1 MEITSSDATDRNL
14 ARLAV
19 RLAELA
25 AWRDRAF
32 FSIPEARFR
41 TRADPDWRSLLLGE
55 RWPDRDC
62 PVHIQLGCKLP
73 ESWAGCPV
81 YGRFDLGGEALLS
94 VNGNPVGGLNPLHTE
109 HLLVRA
115 AGGGQTLLLEA
126 EVVPH
131 GPFGTPNREPRLREA
146 RLLVPDFGVRSLYD
160 DLAAA
165 LDAAVYLNASGRKE
179 IAARIGDAIQNAFG
193 RIQLPRSEPEG
204 YLARLSHAA
213 HDRAAETVEHTES
226 LAAIWEDWRFDAPP
240 APMPEEMGTK
250 IEGIRRQFAAD
261 LSSIQELYP
270 PEGRVWLTGHAHID
284 LAWLWPLE
292 ETRRKVRRTFYT
304 IISLMERYPDFYFNQ
319 SSAQVYAW
327 IEQDDPELFEKIRRR
342 VDEGRWE
349 VSGGMWVEP
358 DGNLPAGESWVRQ
371 ILFGQRYF
379 QSRFGRRPT
388 VAWLPDSFGFTGNL
402 PQLLLSG
409 GLPFFFTQ
417 KLTWNEA
424 NFFPYDLYH
433 WEGLD
438 GSRVLAH
445 SFFNPPRGY
454 NGRIDAH
461 DTGSTWRHFQAK
473 RFHDTTL
480 LAVGHGDGGGGPTSQ
495 MLERFER
502 LKTFP
507 GLPRLQMGAVS
518 DFYRQIPAGT
528 GNLPV
533 WVGEQYLEY
542 HRGTYTS
549 QALIKALHRRLEQAV
564 VETETAATLAFALA
578 KHPYPQEELSH
589 IWETLLLNE
598 FHDILPGSSIH
609 SANETAGRQ
618 LRFALEK
625 AEALRRNVL
634 TSFQRQASEV
644 VPGSRELVLWNLS
657 LSSRPLVAEIPET
670 IDDQSR
676 LRTADGRE
684 LAFQKTENGCLI
696 AGDVQI
702 EGLSP
707 LSIRIESGKPG
718 PVASSLQATPRQ
730 LENEYLR
737 IQVSAA
743 GCIESIYD
751 KAFGREVLAGRGN
764 QLWIYTDIP
773 RRFDAWD
780 IDEAY
785 ALEGTEFRA
794 TSEPELVESGPLRTA
809 IRMQY
814 QLAGIEITQLYRLSR
829 ASRRLDFVTRIRWRI
844 RRNLLRALFPVN
856 VRTHEMWA
864 ETAFGAVTRPTH
876 RNTTWDQ
883 AKFEV
888 PAHRWTDLSEPG
900 YGVSLLSD
908 TRYGYSAEGNV
919 LGLSLLRSPIYPD
932 PYADG
937 HEHSLT
943 YSLYPHPDDWRTG
956 GTLAAAQELNA
967 PLTVFPSARVD
978 RPSAPLFSLADG
990 TLQLAALKRAEDS
1003 DGIIVRLFEP
1013 YGSRGQATLQS
1024 RLPLRSAHLVNILEE
1039 NLGELSVEDPTKIR
1053 LSFSPFQVISLKL
1066 TIAEHEARAG

>member
-1 MEITSSDATDRNL
+1 MEFPSSDATDRSL

-41 TRADPDWRSLLLGE
+41 TSPQSDWRTVLLEE
-55 RWPDRDC
+55 RWPDRGC
-62 PVHIQLGCKLP
+62 PVYLQLGCKLP
-73 ESWAGCPV
+73 ESWTGCPV
-81 YGRFDLGGEALLS
+81 HGRFDLGGEALLS
-94 VNGNPVGGLNPLHTE
+94 VNGIPVGGLNPLHAE
-109 HLLVRA
+109 HLLVPA
-115 AGGGQTLLLEA
+115 AGSGQTLLLEA

-131 GPFGTPNREPRLREA
+131 GPFGTPNREPRFQEA

-165 LDAAVYLNASGRKE
+165 LDAAVYLNTSGRKE
-179 IAARIGDAIQNAFG
+179 VAARISDAIQNAL
-193 RIQLPRSEPEG
+193 RCVQLPRSQAEA
-204 YLARLSHAA
+204 YLARLASAA
-213 HDRAAETVEHTES
+213 HNPASKTVEHTES
-226 LAAIWEDWRFDAPP
+226 LAAIWEDWTFDAPP
-240 APMPEEMGTK
+240 APLPEEMETN

-261 LSSIQELYP
+261 LSLIQELYP

-292 ETRRKVRRTFYT
+292 ETRRKLRRTFYT
-304 IISLMERYPDFYFNQ
+304 ILSLMERYPDFYFSQ
-319 SSAQVYAW
+319 SSAQAYAW
-327 IEQDDPELFEKIRRR
+327 IEQDDPELFEKVRRR
-342 VDEGRWE
+342 VAEGRWE

-379 QSRFGRRPT
+379 QNRFGRQPA

-402 PQLLLSG
+402 PQLLRSG

-417 KLTWNEA
+417 KLTWNEV
-424 NFFPYDLYH
+424 NRFPYDLYH

-454 NGRIDAH
+454 NGQIDAH
-461 DTGSTWRHFQAK
+461 DTGSTWRNFREK
-473 RFHDTTL
+473 RFHDATL

-495 MLERFER
+495 MLEWFER
-502 LKTFP
+502 LKSFP
-507 GLPRLQMGAVS
+507 GLPRLQMGPVG
-518 DFYRQIPAGT
+518 DFYRQVPA

-549 QALIKALHRRLEQAV
+549 QALVKALHRRLEQAV
-564 VETETAATLAFALA
+564 VEAETAATLAFAVA
-578 KHPYPQEELSH
+578 KHPYPQDEIRHL
-589 IWETLLLNE
+589 WETLLTNE
-598 FHDILPGSSIH
+598 FHDILPGSSIR
-609 SANETAGRQ
+609 SVNETAGRQ
-618 LRFALEK
+618 LRGTLEK
-625 AEALRRNVL
+625 AETLRRNVL
-634 TSFQRQASEV
+634 IPFQRQGSEAF
-644 VPGSRELVLWNLS
+644 PGRTELVLWNLD
-657 LSSRPLVAEIPET
+657 LGPRPLVAEIPET
-670 IDDQSR
+670 VDGQSR
-676 LRTADGRE
+676 LRTADGRD
-684 LAFQKTENGCLI
+684 LAFQRTENGCLI
-696 AGDVQI
+696 AGGVQI

-707 LSIRIESGKPG
+707 LSIRIEPGEPG

-730 LENEYLR
+730 LENEYLK

-743 GCIESIYD
+743 GYIESIYD
-751 KAFGREVLAGRGN
+751 KSFSREVLAGRGN

-780 IDEAY
+780 VDECY
-785 ALEGTEFRA
+785 ALEGTELQA
-794 TSEPELVESGPLRTA
+794 ASEPELVEFGPLRA
-809 IRMQY
+809 AVRIRYEQ
-814 QLAGIEITQLYRLSR
+814 AGNEITQLYRLSM
-829 ASRRLDFVTRIRWRI
+829 ASRRLDFVTLIRWRA
-844 RRNLLRALFPVN
+844 RRNFLRALFPVN

-908 TRYGYSAEGNV
+908 SKYGYSAEGNV
-919 LGLSLLRSPIYPD
+919 LGVSLLRSPIYPD
-932 PYADG
+932 PHADA

-943 YSLYPHPDDWRTG
+943 YSLYPHPGDWRTG
-956 GTLAAAQELNA
+956 GTLAAARELNA
-967 PLTVFPSARVD
+967 PLTAVPASAVKGPSN
-978 RPSAPLFSLADG
+978 PLLSLADG
-990 TLQLAALKRAEDS
+990 SLQLAALKRAEDS
-1003 DGIIVRLFEP
+1003 DEIIVRLFEP
-1013 YGSRGQATLQS
+1013 YGSRGWTTLRS
-1024 RLPLRSAHLVNILEE
+1024 GLPLRSAHLVNILEE
-1039 NLGELSVEDPTKIR
+1039 PLGELGVEDKTRVR
-1053 LSFSPFQVISLKL
+1053 LSFTPFQVVSLKL
-1066 TIAEHEARAG
+1066 SLAEHEVRPG